1 MFKPNFALLSLPSAN
16 KVWGKVIFL
25 HLSVILFTGGSTW
38 TGIPRAGTPHWEGTP
53 PRQVPLPQAGTSQ
66 SSACWEI
73 RATSRQYA
81 SHWNAFLFQVKF
93 ERVINGLGGLKNH
106 IRDPSKHGL

>member
-1 MFKPNFALLSLPSAN
+1 MFKPNFALLSLPPAN

-25 HLSVILFTGGSTW
+25 HLSVILFTGEVPGQVSP
-38 TGIPRAGTPHWEGTP
+38 TGKVH
-53 PRQVPLPQAGTSQ
+53 PLGRYPSPQAGTPQ

-73 RATSRQYA
+73 WATSRQYA

-93 ERVINGLGGLKNH
+93 ERVINELGGLKNH
-106 IRDPSKHGL
+106 IRDQSKHGL